1 MVNFNGDLLP
11 DSNHFL
17 DHQNRGLQFGDVLS
31 ERVRY
36 TGSVLLFWE
45 AHYFRLMAS
54 MRQLRMEIPMEFTLE
69 FLQEEVL
76 KTLTASGS
84 IETPCQIG
92 ITVFRRNGTG
102 YLPPS
107 LGISYVID
115 FTPLDSAEF
124 PQDSPGLVADL
135 FKDYYLQAD
144 GLSRLPHN
152 MKLPWVLAAV
162 YADEND
168 FDTCL
173 LVNHRKEIALGLH
186 GNLFLRKGEEL
197 KTPPLSDGCSDD
209 ILRKFLLKQDWKD
222 MPYNLQEGH
231 ISPFELQQADELFML
246 DISLGVCSITRYRK
260 ANYSREAAAF
270 VLDMINGYIRERA
283 QADGGL

>member
-17 DHQNRGLQFGDVLS
+17 NGQNRGLQFADALS
-31 ERVRY
+31 ERLRY

-69 FLQEEVL
+69 HLQEEVL
-76 KTLTASGS
+76 KTLTASGRA
-84 IETPCQIG
+84 ETPCEIG
-92 ITVFRRNGTG
+92 ITVFRQSGTG
-102 YLPPS
+102 FLPPS
-107 LGISYVID
+107 QSISYVID
-115 FTPLDSAEF
+115 CVSLESAEF

-144 GLSRLPHN
+144 GLSQLPHN
-152 MKLPWVLAAV
+152 MKLPWVLAAI

-173 LVNHRKEIALGLH
+173 LVNHRKEIAQGLH
-186 GNLFLRKGEEL
+186 GNLFLRKGQEL

-209 ILRKFLLKQDWKD
+209 ILRKFLLKQEWKD
-222 MPYNLQEGH
+222 MPYELHETH

-246 DISLGVCSITRYRK
+246 DISKGVSSITQYRK
-260 ANYSREAAAF
+260 AKYSREAATF
-270 VLDMINGYIRERA
+270 ILNMINGHIQE
-283 QADGGL
+283 QT

>member
-1 MVNFNGDLLP
+1 LFMVNFNGDLLP

-31 ERVRY
+31 ERLRY

-69 FLQEEVL
+69 YLQEEVL

-84 IETPCQIG
+84 REVPCEIS
-92 ITVFRRNGTG
+92 ITVFRRNGG
-102 YLPPS
+102 RYLPPS
-107 LGISYVID
+107 PGISYVID
-115 FTPLDSAEF
+115 ASPLESAQF

-162 YADEND
+162 YANEND

-186 GNLFLRKGEEL
+186 GNLFLRKGQEL
-197 KTPPLSDGCSDD
+197 KTPPLTDGCSDD
-209 ILRKFLLKQDWKD
+209 ILRKFLLKQEWKD
-222 MPYNLQEGH
+222 LPYELSEAH

-246 DISLGVCSITRYRK
+246 DISSGVSSITRYRK
-260 ANYSREAAAF
+260 ATYTREAAAF
-270 VLDMINGYIRERA
+270 VLDMINRYIRENA
-283 QADGGL
+283 

>member
-17 DHQNRGLQFGDVLS
+17 NHHNRGLQFGDVLS
-31 ERVRY
+31 ERIRY
-36 TGSVLLFWE
+36 TGAALLFWE

-69 FLQEEVL
+69 YLQEEIL
-76 KTLTASGS
+76 KTLKASGRADV
-84 IETPCQIG
+84 PCEIG
-92 ITVFRRNGTG
+92 ITVFRKSGDG
-102 YLPPS
+102 FLPPS

-115 FTPLDSAEF
+115 GIPLETAEF
-124 PQDSPGLVADL
+124 PEDSRGLVADL

-144 GLSRLPHN
+144 GLSQLPHN
-152 MKLPWVLAAV
+152 MRVPWVLAAI
-162 YADEND
+162 YAKEND

-186 GNLFLRKGEEL
+186 GNLFLRKGQEI

-209 ILRKFLLKQDWKD
+209 ILRKFLLKQDWNE
-222 MPYNLQEGH
+222 MPYELLETH

-246 DISLGVCSITRYRK
+246 DISTGVSSITQYRK
-260 ANYSREAAAF
+260 AKYTREAATF
-270 VLDMINGYIRERA
+270 VLNMINGFIRERT
-283 QADGGL
+283 

>member
-17 DHQNRGLQFGDVLS
+17 NHQNRGLQFGDVLC

-36 TGSVLLFWE
+36 TGSVLLYWE
-45 AHYFRLMAS
+45 AHYFKLMAS

-69 FLQEEVL
+69 YLQEEIL

-84 IETPCQIG
+84 TGAPSEIG
-92 ITVFRRNGTG
+92 ITVFRRNGGG
-102 YLPPS
+102 YLAPS
-107 LGISYVID
+107 QGISYVID
-115 FTPLDSAEF
+115 CILLESAEF

-168 FDTCL
+168 FGTCL
-173 LVNHRKEIALGLH
+173 LVNYRKEIALGLH
-186 GNLFLRKGEEL
+186 GNLFLRKGQEI
-197 KTPPLSDGCSDD
+197 KTPPLTDGCSDD
-209 ILRKFLLKQDWKD
+209 ILRQFLLKQEWKD
-222 MPYNLQEGH
+222 RPYELQEAH

-246 DISLGVCSITRYRK
+246 DISSGVSSITRYRK
-260 ANYSREAAAF
+260 ANYTREAATF
-270 VLDMINGYIRERA
+270 VLDMINGYIREHA
-283 QADGGL
+283 